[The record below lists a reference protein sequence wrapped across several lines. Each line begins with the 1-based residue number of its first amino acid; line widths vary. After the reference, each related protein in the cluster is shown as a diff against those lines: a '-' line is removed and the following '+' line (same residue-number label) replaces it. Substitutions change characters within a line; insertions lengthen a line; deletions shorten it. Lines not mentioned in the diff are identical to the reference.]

1 MIIFRN
7 NGLIDLT
14 AVRTLGVSVKEE
26 GAIGYFGTGLK
37 FAIAT
42 ILRGGGTVSIHRGK
56 REHRFGTAD
65 KIVRDKPFQVVTMD
79 GAELGF
85 TTSLGR
91 DWQPWMAF
99 RELAC
104 NAIDEGGRYYAE
116 RFDVGEIGEC
126 ETVIVVQSEEIEDA
140 YYARSEIL
148 LEAPPAYANDY
159 IEVRPGRS
167 HFLYY
172 RGVRVHKLGY
182 PSAHTYNLLRKVDLT
197 EDRTLK
203 YWWEAE
209 DHICHGLAQ
218 CDREDLLVTALTC
231 GKNTYEHDLGFREQH
246 KPSPSFLRVA
256 AGLRGRLDNIANANP
271 SAMKLARLLS
281 LSDLGPS
288 ESVALHPLE
297 QERYDRARAF
307 LTAAGYDLDRY
318 PVTIVD
324 DLGEG
329 VHGLAKEGRIFMAK
343 AAFQKGTKEVAATL
357 FEEFVH
363 LRTGFAD
370 ETRQLQTWLM
380 DELLSHAEKSAGVVL

>member
-1 MIIFRN
+1 MIVFRN
-7 NGLIDLT
+7 TGLIDLT

-42 ILRGGGTVSIHRGK
+42 ILRGGGSISIHRGK
-56 REHRFGTAD
+56 SEHHFNSVEQT
-65 KIVRDKPFQVVTMD
+65 VRGKPFHVVTMD
-79 GAELGF
+79 GQELGF
-85 TTSLGR
+85 TTTLGR
-91 DWQPWMAF
+91 DWLPWMAF

-104 NAIDEGGRYYAE
+104 NALDEGGKFYAARE
-116 RFDVGEIGEC
+116 IGEIGDD

-148 LEAPPAYANDY
+148 LESAPIYANDY
-159 IEVRPGRS
+159 IEIRPGRS
-167 HFLYY
+167 QFVYY
-172 RGVRVHKLGY
+172 RGVRVHKLGHQ
-182 PSAHTYNLLRKVDLT
+182 SAHTYNVLRKVDLT

-203 YWWEAE
+203 YWWEAD

-218 CDREDLLVTALTC
+218 CDREDLLVPALTC
-231 GKNTYEHDLGFREQH
+231 GKETYEHDLGFREQH
-246 KPSPSFLRVA
+246 KPSPAFLRIA

-271 SAMKLARLLS
+271 AAMKMARLMS

-288 ESVALHPLE
+288 ESVALHAVE
-297 QERYDRARAF
+297 QERFDRARSF
-307 LTAAGYDLDRY
+307 LSAAGYDVERY
-318 PVTIVD
+318 PITIVD

>member
-7 NGLIDLT
+7 RGLIDLT

-42 ILRGGGTVSIHRGK
+42 ILRGGGSVSIHRGK
-56 REHRFGTAD
+56 QEHRFATAD
-65 KIVRDKPFQVVTMD
+65 KSVRGKEFQVVTMD
-79 GAELGF
+79 GQELGF
-85 TTSLGR
+85 TTTLGR

-116 RFDVGEIGEC
+116 RNEVGEIAED
-126 ETVIVVQSEEIEDA
+126 ETVIVIQSEEIEDA

-148 LEAPPAYANDY
+148 LETPAIYANDY
-159 IEVRPGRS
+159 IEIRPGRS
-167 HFLYY
+167 QHLYY
-172 RGVRVHKLGY
+172 RGVRVHRFGY
-182 PSAHTYNLLRKVDLT
+182 PTAHTYNLLRKVDLT

-203 YWWEAE
+203 YWWEAD
-209 DHICHGLAQ
+209 DHIMHGLAQ
-218 CDREDLLVTALTC
+218 CDRDDLLTTALTC
-231 GKNTYEHDLGFREQH
+231 GDGYHEHELAFSERH
-246 KPSPSFLRVA
+246 KPSPAFLRVA
-256 AGLRGRLDNIANANP
+256 AGLRGRMDNIKDANP
-271 SAMKLARLLS
+271 AAMKLARLLS

-297 QERYDRARAF
+297 QERFDRARSF
-307 LTAAGYDLDRY
+307 LNAAGYDLDRY
-318 PVTIVD
+318 PITIVD
-324 DLGEG
+324 DLGDG
-329 VHGLAKEGRIFMAK
+329 IHGLAKEGRIFMAK

-363 LRTGFAD
+363 LRTGYGD

-380 DELLSHAEKSAGVVL
+380 DELLSHAEKNAGVAL